1 MALQVFDNVKYEML
15 LQIGVLAALGDLK
28 IQLLNASGTV
38 VGTNPN
44 NPSQNY
50 RLIIFDVPS
59 EGEIVQDDGIADVV
73 FNIEAGDNVRGFRFY
88 DVSEDELYLTYLVDT
103 TYNYATAGTFTV
115 SGTTIKI
122 N

>member
-1 MALQVFDNVKYEML
+1 MALQVFDNVKNEML
-15 LQIGVLAALGDLK
+15 LEILIMSASNDFRV
-28 IQLLNASGTV
+28 QLLNASGTV

-44 NPSQNY
+44 NASLNY
-50 RLIIFDVPS
+50 RSIVFDLPS
-59 EGEIVQDDGIADVV
+59 EGEIVQDDEPTTVV

-88 DVSEDELYLTYLVDT
+88 DISGSELYLTYLADT

>member
-15 LQIGVLAALGDLK
+15 LQIGVLAALGDFK

-38 VGTNPN
+38 VGTNAG
-44 NPSQNY
+44 NPAQDY
-50 RLIIFDVPS
+50 DVIMFNEPS
-59 EGEIVQDDGIADVV
+59 EGQTIQDDVISPVV

-88 DVSEDELYLTYLVDT
+88 DTSGNELYLTYLVDT